1 MPVVSKDNH
10 ITTVMAI
17 FPTEPE
23 WQQGLVDT
31 IRDFIT
37 AAMCPASERGKPQPG
52 FISST
57 IHRSLDGLRVINY
70 AQWKSQE
77 EYFAFI
83 KNADVK
89 VKAAKLSEFPKPDL
103 HLYEIFISE
112 PGGSE
117 IELSTETEGLI
128 NFGIFK
134 MKKPENLARFMEL
147 AKEAV
152 DMVAGQPG
160 LISTHFHRSIA
171 GEGARCVNYGLWK
184 TQAEYAAMVD
194 DPPFVGPIVEMLEL
208 AENEFQKSL
217 YKIVFTES
225 VPFGTG

>member
-1 MPVVSKDNH
+1 MPIISRDQDV
-10 ITTVMAI
+10 TTVMAVYS
-17 FPTEPE
+17 TAPE
-23 WQQGLVDT
+23 EQQGLVDT
-31 IRDFIT
+31 VRDFT
-37 AAMCPASERGKPQPG
+37 LAAMTQQPG

-83 KNADVK
+83 KDADVK
-89 VKAAKLSEFPKPDL
+89 VKAAKLSAFSKPDL

-112 PGGSE
+112 PVGSE
-117 IELSTETEGLI
+117 IELSPDTEGLI

-134 MKKPENLARFMEL
+134 MKKPENQARFMEL
-147 AKEAV
+147 AQEAV

-160 LISTHFHRSIA
+160 LVSTHFHRSIA
-171 GEGARCVNYGLWK
+171 GEGARCVNYGLWT

-194 DPPFVGPIVEMLEL
+194 HPPFAGPIVEMLEL
-208 AENEFQKSL
+208 ADNEFQKSL

-225 VPFGTG
+225 TS

>member
-1 MPVVSKDNH
+1 MPTISKDQDV
-10 ITTVMAI
+10 ITVMAI
-17 FPTEPE
+17 YATQPE
-23 WQQGLVDT
+23 EQQRLIDT
-31 IRDFIT
+31 VRDFT
-37 AAMCPASERGKPQPG
+37 LAAMRLQSG

-57 IHRSLDGLRVINY
+57 IHRSLDGVRVINY

-89 VKAAKLSEFPKPDL
+89 VKAAKLAEFSKPDL
-103 HLYEIFISE
+103 HLYKIFISE
-112 PGGSE
+112 PGGSA
-117 IELSTETEGLI
+117 IQVSNETKGLI

-134 MKKPENLARFMEL
+134 MKKPENQTRFMEL

-152 DMVAGQPG
+152 EMVAGQPG
-160 LISTHFHRSIA
+160 LVSTHFHCSIA
-171 GEGARCVNYGLWK
+171 GDGAVCVNYGLWK

-194 DPPFVGPIVEMLEL
+194 HPPFAGPIVEMLDL
-208 AENEFQKSL
+208 ADNEFQKSL

-225 VPFGTG
+225 AS